1 MKILLTGNDL
11 TIEKVWSVAVEG
23 VGVEISPEADAKLE
37 ASRQL
42 VYDLVDEDVPVY
54 GFNTGVG
61 WNKDHTIAKEFFGDF
76 NRKLIYSH
84 SLGIAPE
91 ASEAEVRAMMLIR
104 LNCLLQGYTGI
115 QPAVAR
121 RYAEFL
127 NEGIHPVVPE
137 RGSVGEGDIAVM
149 SHIGLAMIGEGE
161 VNYKG
166 KRMSSMEAHKM
177 AGLEPV
183 VLGPKDGLAIVS
195 NNAFAAGQGALVLK
209 FLRDLADMGD
219 IVYSV
224 SLEGLNGN
232 TSPLDPSGL
241 APRKLKGQ
249 QVSAERVRKVIE
261 GSSIYDRDPDKPV
274 QDPLCFRGAV
284 HVNGTLRDALDYVTE
299 FMDIQ
304 MNSTDDNPCVLV
316 DERRMIS
323 VSNFE
328 TTSLAT
334 GLEMLSIVLSHV
346 SRMSC
351 YRMLKLCDP
360 EMTGLSRFLSH
371 DGGDSHCFGAFQKS
385 YALMDTEIRH
395 LSNPCSADFMS
406 LAGEIEDHANNT
418 PLVVQK
424 LRKAADNLAYVYGME
439 MIHGCQAI
447 DLRMR
452 KSSIRLGKGT
462 EAAWKAFR
470 KKVSLY
476 ENDRPISPDI
486 QKAYEF
492 IKSNVLLSE
501 VEYK

>member
-1 MKILLTGNDL
+1 MNILLTGNDL
-11 TIEKVWSVAVEG
+11 TIQKVWSIAVEG
-23 VGVEISPEADAKLE
+23 TGVEISPEADAKLE

-61 WNKDHTIAKEFFGDF
+61 WNKDHTIAKEFFEDF
-76 NRKLIYSH
+76 NRKLIYCH

-91 ASEAEVRAMMLIR
+91 ASEEEVRAMMAIR

-121 RYAEFL
+121 RYAEFI
-127 NEGIHPVVPE
+127 NCGIHPVVPE
-137 RGSVGEGDIAVM
+137 RGSVGEADIAVM
-149 SHIGLAMIGEGE
+149 SHIGLAMIGEGD
-161 VNYKG
+161 VIYKG
-166 KRMSSMEAHKM
+166 ERMSSMEAHRRT
-177 AGLEPV
+177 GLKPV

-195 NNAFAAGQGALVLK
+195 NSAFSAGQGALVLK
-209 FLRDLADMGD
+209 KLYDLADIGD

-241 APRKLKGQ
+241 APRKLRGQ
-249 QVSAERVRKVIE
+249 QVSAEKVRKIIE
-261 GSSIYDRDPDKPV
+261 GSSIYDSDPEKAV

-299 FMDIQ
+299 LMDIQ

-334 GLEMLSIVLSHV
+334 GLEMISIVLCHA

-351 YRMLKLCDP
+351 YRMLKLCNP
-360 EMTGLSRFLSH
+360 ELTGLSRFLSH
-371 DGGDSHCFGAFQKS
+371 DDGDSHCFGAFQKS
-385 YALMDTEIRH
+385 YSLMDTEIRH

-406 LAGEIEDHANNT
+406 LAGGIEDHANNT
-418 PLVVQK
+418 AFVVQK
-424 LRKAADNLAYVYGME
+424 LRKATDNLAYIYGME
-439 MIHGCQAI
+439 LIHGCQAI
-447 DLRMR
+447 DLRKR
-452 KSSIRLGKGT
+452 KSKIRLGKGP

-470 KKVSLY
+470 KEVALY
-476 ENDRPISPDI
+476 ENDRPIAPDI
-486 QKAYEF
+486 QKSYEF
-492 IKSNVLLSE
+492 IKNNVLLHI
-501 VEYK
+501 V